1 MSKQV
6 SIKGHGLAV
15 NSAWNF
21 AGSGFALLVGLITVP
36 IYLHALG
43 IERFGIL
50 AILQALIAPIA
61 ILNAGVTSSTV
72 KYVASYVG
80 NGKIDQARQAIAG
93 ALLVNFAVGLFGAL
107 VFFFGAPYFLR
118 VGFEIS
124 PDLLSDA
131 ENALRIMGA
140 VWFVAQIRANFRGVL
155 EGLQDQRRVAVGD
168 ALKTITTAVFCSAAV
183 LATGKL
189 SWFVFAQFISL
200 SVSMLVF
207 WWQSS
212 KEMDGFGITRKSA
225 FAGVNDVFSYSAWS
239 VVNSAIATIANVA
252 DKYVIGIA
260 ISVSSLGAYS
270 VAQRLQDISRILFY
284 AVKNALFPAASAVV
298 HIEGSAERLVVRTAW
313 SVSFFAG
320 ILLAVI
326 AVCGPSFLRIWVGD
340 EVANIV
346 SLPLR
351 ILILKLIFEIPS
363 VFIASYLAATKRIR
377 LIAAN
382 NAFTTVLTLS
392 LLIPLAMEYGLTGVS
407 VSLFLGMLL
416 TRLPFHAWAY
426 RQFFRSYFTAGEY
439 FTSLYGIGFVCF
451 IAGVGVSA
459 LVDLTLFDLHPWVR
473 LIVTAV
479 SSVVAIAVFTTVSVA
494 LIYSD
499 FPRLKNDFLAIFSKF
514 PGARK

>member
-1 MSKQV
+1 MSKQAR
-6 SIKGHGLAV
+6 IKGHGLAI

-21 AGSGFALLVGLITVP
+21 AGSGFALVIGVVTVP

-61 ILNAGVTSSTV
+61 ILNAGVTSSTI

-80 NGKIDQARQAIAG
+80 SGKVDQARQAIAG
-93 ALLVNFAVGLFGAL
+93 ALLVNFCVGLFGA
-107 VFFFGAPYFLR
+107 VIFFFGASYFLK
-118 VGFEIS
+118 VGFKIS
-124 PDLLSDA
+124 PDLLADA
-131 ENALRIMGA
+131 ENALRMMGA

-155 EGLQDQRRVAVGD
+155 EGLQDQRRVAAGD
-168 ALKTITTAVFCSAAV
+168 AIKTITTAVFCSAAA

-189 SWFVFAQFISL
+189 SWFVFGQFISL
-200 SVSMLVF
+200 SGSMLLF
-207 WWQSS
+207 WWQASR
-212 KEMDGFGITRKSA
+212 EMCGLGISHKTA
-225 FAGVNDVFSYSAWS
+225 LVGVKDVFSYSAWS
-239 VVNSAIATIANVA
+239 VVNSAIATIANIA

-270 VAQRLQDISRILFY
+270 VAQRLQDLSRILFY

-298 HIEGSAERLVVRTAW
+298 HLEGSAERLVVRTTW

-326 AVCGPSFLRIWVGD
+326 AVCGPSFLRVWVGD
-340 EVANIV
+340 EVANVI

-363 VFIASYLAATKRIR
+363 VFIASYLSATKRVR

-392 LLIPLAMEYGLTGVS
+392 LLIPLAMKYGLTGVA

-416 TRLPFHAWAY
+416 TRLPFHFWAY
-426 RQFFRSYFTAGEY
+426 CKFFRSYFSAGEY
-439 FTSLYGIGFVCF
+439 FKSLYGVGFVCF
-451 IAGVGVSA
+451 IAGVGASA